1 MVETGCPAAG
11 PGPWR
16 VGRGRRMAA
25 WLAVTLALLAVV
37 AAALGVAPRSAA
49 AGQAATVVVGVVD
62 VWAGPAEG
70 SGWVG
75 QLTWGDRVDVFWGP
89 EGELYEINHDGY
101 GLRGWVAGWAI
112 TLDGASGTAPAAA
125 ATAAT
130 QTAPAPR
137 AGASSATAWVNTDVL
152 NIRGGAAEN
161 AEIWDRVVWGDAVTV
176 VGAETN
182 GYVPIDYYGARGWV
196 WAGYLRFDA
205 APGPAVGAATGPER
219 WIDVDRSSGMVTL
232 YEGGN
237 QVYVAWG
244 SMGFDQS
251 SDGFY
256 ATANG
261 SFRVYA
267 RNDDLTWTDWGR
279 VYITDWVAFDPA
291 RANGFHSYSRDQY
304 GNVLGWGENL
314 TYGCIA
320 LAPAASQRVYE
331 FARLGTR
338 VEVHW

>member
-1 MVETGCPAAG
+1 MEETGRPAAG
-11 PGPWR
+11 PGPLGW
-16 VGRGRRMAA
+16 GHRMAG
-25 WLAVTLALLAVV
+25 LAAALALLAILT
-37 AAALGVAPRSAA
+37 AAPGVAPRGAA
-49 AGQAATVVVGVVD
+49 AGQAATVVAGVVD

-75 QLTWGDRVDVFWGP
+75 QLTWGDRVDVYWGP
-89 EGELYEINHDGY
+89 EGDLYEINHDGY

-112 TLDGASGTAPAAA
+112 RLDGATGTAGTGAGSSTGQAALA
-125 ATAAT
+125 AGGRT
-130 QTAPAPR
+130 
-137 AGASSATAWVNTDVL
+137 GATAWVATDVL
-152 NIRGGAAEN
+152 NIRGGAAES
-161 AEIWDRVVWGDAVTV
+161 AAIWDRVVWGDAVTV
-176 VGAETN
+176 IGAEVD
-182 GYVPIDYYGARGWV
+182 GYVPIDYNGAQAWV
-196 WAGYLRFDA
+196 WGGYLRFDA
-205 APGPAVGAATGPER
+205 TPGPAVGAATGPER

-251 SDGFY
+251 NDGFY

-291 RANGFHSYSRDQY
+291 RSNGFHSFSRDQY
-304 GNVLGWGENL
+304 GNVLGWGENP

-320 LAPAASQRVYE
+320 LAPAASQRIYE